1 MGLGPEILKRE
12 ADYLLGSN
20 ESNLTCGEDV
30 YSVPATLYRK
40 VMGTVIFL
48 IIWPFIVLDMK
59 WFPISRPAA
68 ALLGA
73 TFMVIFTVVPQ
84 DQAFIVLGDKGNL
97 QTICLLLGMML
108 LSYYYDR
115 EGLLRFAALWI
126 FGQNKPFK
134 HVLWKVCALSAI
146 LSAIITNDAT
156 CLLLTPVLVRE
167 HKKQKRSTNELPPL
181 LLGIASSA
189 NIGSASTFFGN
200 PQNAFIAA
208 NSKGEVSLLIFFVT
222 SLPPAILGMFLSVAF
237 LYLLYFRVVFVSS
250 TEGTDATD
258 PENAVDQN
266 RNEYSV
272 TSLDPQIS
280 VTSLHESRENLA
292 RSYDRSADPFT
303 TSQVAYERQKL
314 YTTEPRSFRYS
325 GSRHSLQQDFKVP
338 VDKQSSLE
346 LCSKSTS
353 HPNLTGYG
361 ATNNLTSTDT
371 RRIMRVTCPAAL
383 RSGPSHQSRG
393 ELPPLPETVHLSEA
407 SSVTASVKEEEV
419 VVNTES
425 IRNRTWQAKLFIIWL
440 LIITIIV
447 VILLAIPPP
456 PTVPSVE
463 FNLGF
468 VPLGAGILT
477 MLVDTVLNKKYA
489 HKAMT
494 EIDWTILLLFMG
506 LFIWLRGFQNTRFPD
521 DIFEK
526 VLPVMDLSRVEG
538 VLLFAVVIMIG
549 SNILSN
555 VPLVILIV
563 SNLFCF
569 PCGVKTCPGRLT
581 GVLLAWI
588 STISGNFT
596 LIGSVAN
603 LIVAEKARICVNY
616 RLTFWEYLKFGFFS
630 TILVLFSG
638 LPLVYFT
645 GKHVNI

>member
-1 MGLGPEILKRE
+1 MLMSE
-12 ADYLLGSN
+12 ADYLLGGN
-20 ESNLTCGEDV
+20 ESNFTCGEDV

-40 VMGTVIFL
+40 VTGTIIFL

-68 ALLGA
+68 AILGA

-84 DQAFIVLGDKGNL
+84 DQAFMVLGNKGNL

-115 EGLLRFAALWI
+115 EGLLRFAALKI
-126 FGQNKPFK
+126 FGKNKPFK

-146 LSAIITNDAT
+146 LAAIITNDAT
-156 CLLLTPVLVRE
+156 SLVLTPILVRE
-167 HKKQKRSTNELPPL
+167 HKKQKRSVKELPPL

-200 PQNAFIAA
+200 AQNAFIAA
-208 NSKGEVSLLIFFVT
+208 NSKGEVSLLIFFIT
-222 SLPPAILGMFLSVAF
+222 SLPPAILGMFSSVAF
-237 LYLLYFRVVFVSS
+237 LYLLYFRVVFVTS
-250 TEGTDATD
+250 TDSEGTDATD
-258 PENAVDQN
+258 PEDAANPN
-266 RNEYSV
+266 RVEYA
-272 TSLDPQIS
+272 TTPLDPHTS
-280 VTSLHESRENLA
+280 VTSLHKSRESLA
-292 RSYDRSADPFT
+292 HSYDKSSDPFT
-303 TSQVAYERQKL
+303 TSQVAYERKKL
-314 YTTEPRSFRYS
+314 QTTEPRSFHHS
-325 GSRHSLQQDFKVP
+325 GSRYSLRQVP
-338 VDKQSSLE
+338 EDERSSFE
-346 LCSKSTS
+346 LRFKSTS
-353 HPNLTGYG
+353 HPNLNGYG
-361 ATNNLTSTDT
+361 TTSNLTSTDT
-371 RRIMRVTCPAAL
+371 QRKMHVTCPATL
-383 RSGPSHQSRG
+383 RSGPSHQT
-393 ELPPLPETVHLSEA
+393 PETVHLSDA
-407 SSVTASVKEEEV
+407 SSVTASVKEEED
-419 VVNTES
+419 VVNTVS
-425 IRNRTWQAKLFIIWL
+425 IWKRTWQGKLFIIWL
-440 LIITIIV
+440 LTITIIV

-489 HKAMT
+489 YKAMT

-506 LFIWLRGFQNTRFPD
+506 LFIWLQGFQNTRFPD
-521 DIFEK
+521 DIFDK
-526 VLPVMDLSRVEG
+526 ILPIMDLSRVEG
-538 VLLFAVVIMIG
+538 VLFFAVVIMIV

-555 VPLVILIV
+555 VPLVILVV

-569 PCGVKTCPGRLT
+569 PCGVNTCPGRLT

-588 STISGNFT
+588 STISGKLT
-596 LIGSVAN
+596 PIGSVTN

-616 RLTFWEYLKFGFFS
+616 RLTFWEHLKFGFFS

-645 GKHVNI
+645 GKYVNIH